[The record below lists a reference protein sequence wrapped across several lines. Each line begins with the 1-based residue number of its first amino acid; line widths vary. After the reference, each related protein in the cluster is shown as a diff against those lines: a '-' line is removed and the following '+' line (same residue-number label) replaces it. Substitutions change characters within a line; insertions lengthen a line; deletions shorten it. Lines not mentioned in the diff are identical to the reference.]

1 MGLFGRSYQ
10 KEGPGV
16 SKDDVEKRKFFLFFE
31 LYFRKFWKLIKLNLL
46 YFFVNIISVLSMAVI
61 VVSIIA
67 PHEKGTVDGIALIAY
82 GVVILSGII
91 VGPSTAALVY
101 VLRNYANQRH
111 SFMASDF
118 FEQFKKNFKQSV
130 PVGLLTMVLP
140 VVFTFAMRYYAGINT
155 LWGTG
160 LLCLTTFCVLVVL
173 SAYLYVYPIMVTF
186 DLKLKQILRNSLI
199 MAFANFPVNILVLI
213 ISGAILYGVF
223 MLPDMIAVTLMM
235 VIVPVTIGFVSV
247 FSIWGAI
254 DRYMMPKN
262 EDTEDEE
269 ESVFSDD
276 RILK

>member
-67 PHEKGTVDGIALIAY
+67 PHEKGTIDGIALIAY
-82 GVVILSGII
+82 GVLILSGII

-130 PVGLLTMVLP
+130 PVGLLAMVLP
-140 VVFTFAMRYYAGINT
+140 AVFTFAMRYYAGINT

>member
-82 GVVILSGII
+82 GVLILSGII

-130 PVGLLTMVLP
+130 PVGLLAMVLQA
-140 VVFTFAMRYYAGINT
+140 VFTFAIRYYAGINT

>member
-82 GVVILSGII
+82 GVLILSGII

-186 DLKLKQILRNSLI
+186 DLKLNQILRNSLI